1 MPEPPIIR
9 PLRESDLPAILR
21 IENLVFRP
29 PWPEEAFQASECT
42 QSWVISAGDDLR
54 GYIIYHVVPDEA
66 VIVNFAIAPEFWQQ
80 GLGAQLL
87 EHTLNIMQESGIS
100 AVYLDVRR
108 SNLAALVLYAKF
120 GFRTLGVR
128 KNYYSEPVE
137 DALVM
142 VRHTHG

>member
-1 MPEPPIIR
+1 
-9 PLRESDLPAILR
+9 
-21 IENLVFRP
+21 
-29 PWPEEAFQASECT
+29 
-42 QSWVISAGDDLR
+42 LR

-108 SNLAALVLYAKF
+108 SNLAALVLYAKY
-120 GFRTLGVR
+120 GFRTLGER